1 MTKQATRVI
10 VVDDDRIVCDF
21 LQSALAELG
30 YQCTT
35 VLSGSRALQ
44 ELETQ
49 KYDVMLLDIRLPGMS
64 GMDVLREI
72 WLNHSNTATIMITGI
87 NDIDTAVESMKLG
100 ASDYIV
106 KPLDLEKVA
115 NSIEAALKARQ
126 AAPKPSTKM
135 EAIAHGVEARLD
147 PSSILS
153 KTVTQK
159 SVEIAQRLGIA
170 EEEIKQWA
178 EVKSKLDSE
187 KSKLFGSSAD

>member
-1 MTKQATRVI
+1 
-10 VVDDDRIVCDF
+10 
-21 LQSALAELG
+21 
-30 YQCTT
+30 
-35 VLSGSRALQ
+35 
-44 ELETQ
+44 
-49 KYDVMLLDIRLPGMS
+49 
-64 GMDVLREI
+64 
-72 WLNHSNTATIMITGI
+72 
-87 NDIDTAVESMKLG
+87 MKLG

-126 AAPKPSTKM
+126 AAPKPSAKM

-153 KTVTQK
+153 NTVTQK

-170 EEEIKQWA
+170 AEEIKQWA
-178 EVKSKLDSE
+178 KVKSKLDSE